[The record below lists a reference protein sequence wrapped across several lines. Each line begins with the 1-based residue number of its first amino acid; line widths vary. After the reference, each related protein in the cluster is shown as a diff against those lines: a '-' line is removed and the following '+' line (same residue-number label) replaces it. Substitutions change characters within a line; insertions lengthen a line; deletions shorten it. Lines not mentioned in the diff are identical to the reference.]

1 MSNPGDGNNNSGTQ
15 YQPVQLQQPSYNYQR
30 SLAQLLRDNQPMV
43 GFENLPSD
51 GGLGNYQNYPSQDIR
66 QSLGKG
72 GSAPTPGMPDP
83 AMGGLDINAGGSTP
97 FWGGGSVI
105 GNIGQGL
112 NLVGSGVSLVGML
125 QNMKDARKNNKINR
139 RNIQQQMRQSETAFN
154 CDVER
159 QDGTSEAIR
168 ERNERVAQ
176 MNQ

>member
-1 MSNPGDGNNNSGTQ
+1 MAQPQNGY
-15 YQPVQLQQPSYNYQR
+15 YQPFEVSSYDNQEP
-30 SLAQLLRDNQPMV
+30 SLASMVRPGQRANQV
-43 GFENLPSD
+43 PSA
-51 GGLGNYQNYPSQDIR
+51 GMYQNYPSQDIR

-83 AMGGLDINAGGSTP
+83 AMGGLDIDTGGDTS
-97 FWGGGSVI
+97 FFNGGSVV

-139 RNIQQQMRQSETAFN
+139 SNIQQQMSQSETAFN
-154 CDVER
+154 RDVER
-159 QDGTSEAIR
+159 QEGTSEAIR
-168 ERNERVAQ
+168 QRNERVAQ

>member
-1 MSNPGDGNNNSGTQ
+1 MAQPQNGY
-15 YQPVQLQQPSYNYQR
+15 YQPFEVSNYGN
-30 SLAQLLRDNQPMV
+30 SLAKGNGNQI
-43 GFENLPSD
+43 PST
-51 GGLGNYQNYPSQDIR
+51 GMYQNYPSQDIR

-83 AMGGLDINAGGSTP
+83 AMGGLDTGGDKP

-139 RNIQQQMRQSETAFN
+139 SNIRQQMSQSETAFN
-154 CDVER
+154 RDVER

>member
-1 MSNPGDGNNNSGTQ
+1 MDGNNSY
-15 YQPVQLQQPSYNYQR
+15 YQPFEVNSYNNQQPSLAKSVRPGQVSNQVPSTGLQANY
-30 SLAQLLRDNQPMV
+30 LD
-43 GFENLPSD
+43 
-51 GGLGNYQNYPSQDIR
+51 YPSQNLR

-83 AMGGLDINAGGSTP
+83 AMGGLDTGGDMS
-97 FWGGGSVI
+97 FFNGGSVV

-125 QNMKDARKNNKINR
+125 QNMKNARKNNKINR
-139 RNIQQQMRQSETAFN
+139 SNIKQQMRQSETAFN
-154 CDVER
+154 RDVER